1 MSELSASEKRFRALV
16 TATSDVVYRLSPDW
30 EIMYELDGRGF
41 LSSTSAPITGW
52 RERNVHPYDME
63 MVNAAI
69 SQAIERKGIFEL
81 EHRVVRA
88 DGSLGW
94 TVSRAVPI
102 LGDDGE
108 IEEWFGAAS
117 DITIKKNI
125 EEEKSRL
132 SLDLAALNEEAA
144 ATNEELHAANDEL
157 MLSQD
162 KLGEVN
168 SRLEQILN
176 MLPASVVVIRGN
188 ELLVEM
194 INDSNLLYWNKTRK
208 EVIGRPFLEILPD
221 LADQPFAGQLRKV
234 METGQII
241 DVKESPVIFTSADG
255 SLRETYVD
263 YTYQPLRD
271 TDGNISGVLVMSFE
285 ITDRVISRKL
295 LEGYTAQ
302 LSNTNDQLSIS
313 NNKLYKSEQRFK
325 FLIEEAPVAIG
336 VLHGRELTV
345 ETANAKLLE
354 VWGKNNAIVGF
365 PLKDA
370 LPEINDQPFQKI
382 LEKVFDTGEA
392 FYANEIRAM
401 LQHGQA
407 LKEYFFNL
415 VYQPVMDY
423 TGKTADILVV
433 AIDVTLQVNARKAVE
448 RSEEHF
454 RRLAD
459 LVPAKI
465 SNALPNGEVT
475 FFNRQWLDFAGMGFE
490 DLRDFGYL
498 EMLHPDEIPVF
509 QQGLA
514 AAAKSGVPYISEM
527 RFKNTEGSYVWHLNV
542 ASPVM
547 NEAGEVIMWVGSTTN
562 IQSIKEEEQRKN
574 DFIGMVSH
582 ELKTPLTSLNGYLQ
596 FMQRKAQKSGDD
608 ALYQG
613 FKQPLKQVSIMTAMI
628 NGFLNVAR
636 LDAGKIPIEKSAF
649 NMAELIQSAQDEFRA
664 LYSSHIIICPHL
676 DEVAVLAD
684 RDKILQVLNNLVS
697 NAAKYSAASTT
708 IEISCQRVAHW
719 VRVSVLDQGIGVSK
733 EELGKLFERYYR
745 VEKNN
750 NIAGFG
756 IGLYLC
762 AEIIKIHNGKI
773 WGESEAGQGSVFH
786 FELPLSGFL

>member
-52 RERNVHPYDME
+52 RERNVHPCDME

-69 SQAIERKGIFEL
+69 SQAIERKEIFEL

-88 DGSLGW
+88 DGSMGW

-108 IEEWFGAAS
+108 IEEWFGAAR
-117 DITIKKNI
+117 DISVKKNI

-157 MLSQD
+157 IFSQD
-162 KLGEVN
+162 KLSEVN

-176 MLPASVVVIRGN
+176 MLPASVVVIRGH

-234 METGQII
+234 METGEII

-295 LEGYTAQ
+295 LERYTAQ
-302 LSNTNDQLSIS
+302 LSDTNDQLSIS
-313 NNKLYKSEQRFK
+313 NNKLHKSEQRFK

-345 ETANAKLLE
+345 ETANVKLLE
-354 VWGKNNAIVGF
+354 VWGKNNAIVGL
-365 PLKDA
+365 PLKEA
-370 LPEINDQPFQKI
+370 LPEIKDQPFQKI
-382 LEKVFDTGEA
+382 LEEVFDTGEA

-401 LQHGQA
+401 LQHGQG

-415 VYQPVMDY
+415 VYQPVVDY

-433 AIDVTLQVNARKAVE
+433 AIDVTLQVNARKEIE

-465 SNALPNGEVT
+465 SNALPSGEVI
-475 FFNRQWLDFAGMGFE
+475 FFNREWLDFAGMSFE

-498 EMLHPDEIPVF
+498 EMLHPDEIHVF
-509 QQGLA
+509 QEGLA

-527 RFKNTEGSYVWHLNV
+527 RFKNTDGSYIWHLNV

-547 NEAGEVIMWVGSTTN
+547 NEGGELIMWVGSTTD
-562 IQSIKEEEQRKN
+562 IQAIKEEEQRKN

-582 ELKTPLTSLNGYLQ
+582 ELKTPLTSLTGYLQ
-596 FMQRKAQKSGDD
+596 FMQRKAQRSGDD

-613 FKQPLKQVSIMTAMI
+613 FKQPLKQVSVMTAMI

-636 LDAGKIPIEKSAF
+636 LDAGKIPVEKSAF
-649 NMAELIQSAQDEFRA
+649 NMAELIQSAQDEFRV
-664 LYSSHIIICPHL
+664 LYSSHTIICQHL
-676 DEVAVLAD
+676 EEVTVLAD
-684 RDKILQVLNNLVS
+684 HDKILQVLNNLVS

-708 IEISCQRVAHW
+708 IEISCQRVANW
-719 VRVSVLDQGIGVSK
+719 VRVSVRDQGIGVSK

-750 NIAGFG
+750 NITGFG

-762 AEIIKIHNGKI
+762 AEIIKIHHGKI
-773 WGESEAGQGSVFH
+773 WGESEAGEGSVFH
-786 FELPLSGFL
+786 FELPL